1 MYCVYCFAGSENNS
15 LYVYYKGLSK
25 QLLTFKFE
33 TVKSVLVCSIVIV
46 CKLLFSFLR
55 IYIKIIKV

>member
-1 MYCVYCFAGSENNS
+1 MYCVFCFAGSENNS

-33 TVKSVLVCSIVIV
+33 TVKSVLVCNIVIV

-55 IYIKIIKV
+55 NYIKIIKV